1 MTSATADYHSKQEI
15 IDLPADGKRY
25 EVVWGELLVTTKV
38 SLAHQH
44 ALMELFMPIV
54 GYCERNQLGEVYFGP
69 ADISWGPDTLVKPDL
84 FVAPTEEVRASEDW
98 SSVRTLRLVVEVLSE
113 ETARADRFPKRRL
126 YQSQRVD
133 PVWLV
138 DHDRALV
145 EVWTPDDLFPV
156 IETER
161 IIWHPAGAP
170 EPLVIPL
177 ATLFHTR

>member
-1 MTSATADYHSKQEI
+1 MEYASKQEI
-15 IDLPADGKRY
+15 IDRPADGKRY

-44 ALMELFMPIV
+44 ALMELFLPLIR
-54 GYCERNQLGEVYFGP
+54 YCEQHDLGEVLFGP

-84 FVAPTEEVRASEDW
+84 FVAPTEEVRAADDW
-98 SSVRTLRLVVEVLSE
+98 SSVKTLRLVAEVLSE

-138 DHDRALV
+138 DLDRALV

-177 ATLFHTR
+177 ATLFNAH